1 MQIYLNTTK
10 RDFPSKVKL
19 VANSDEFHGGNRNGV
34 NMRFYLLHF
43 REEGDHVRV
52 CPGMVTFAWS
62 VGPRGHAGAFSQASV

>member
-43 REEGDHVRV
+43 HVEGDHMRI
-52 CPGMVTFAWS
+52 CAGMVTFAWS
-62 VGPRGHAGAFSQASV
+62 VGQCGRAGAFSKVSV